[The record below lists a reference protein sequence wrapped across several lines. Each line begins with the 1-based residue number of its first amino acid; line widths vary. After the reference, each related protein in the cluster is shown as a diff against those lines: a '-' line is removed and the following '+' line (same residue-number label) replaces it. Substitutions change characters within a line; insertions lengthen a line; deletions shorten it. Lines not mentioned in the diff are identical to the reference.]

1 MPDRLTQQ
9 FVADL
14 DADGRDR
21 LIFDERLP
29 GFGIRVTAAG
39 AKIFVAQARAGGRL
53 HRVAVARF
61 PDKSVM
67 KAREAARCQSR
78 SRVLR

>member
-39 AKIFVAQARAGGRL
+39 AKIFVAQAPAGGRL
-53 HRVAVARF
+53 HRVAVAGSRTNRSW
-61 PDKSVM
+61 KR
-67 KAREAARCQSR
+67 ARRRAAIRDQGS
-78 SRVLR
+78 